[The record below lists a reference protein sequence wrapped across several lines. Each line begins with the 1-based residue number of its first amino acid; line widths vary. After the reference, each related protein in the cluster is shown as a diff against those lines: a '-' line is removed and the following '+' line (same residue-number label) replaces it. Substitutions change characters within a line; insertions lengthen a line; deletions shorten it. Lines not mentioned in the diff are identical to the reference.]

1 MENNFIFQKIFLLL
15 TYEMDL
21 AQPQKR
27 NKMKTAIFPGSFDPF
42 TRGHQALVEEAL
54 SLFDK
59 VIIAIG
65 ENVNKRSLLSL
76 EARKKLIEDLYA
88 DNERVECISYSCL
101 TGDAAREVGA
111 TAIIR
116 GVRNTIDFEYE
127 RTMAQT
133 NKRLFPGITTVILLT
148 PPELNDVS
156 SSTVREL
163 LQFGR
168 DVKEFMPEGIDIH
181 NYLEQK

>member
-1 MENNFIFQKIFLLL
+1 
-15 TYEMDL
+15 
-21 AQPQKR
+21 
-27 NKMKTAIFPGSFDPF
+27 MKTAIFPGSFDPF
-42 TRGHQALVEEAL
+42 TRGHANIVEQALQ
-54 SLFDK
+54 LFDH
-59 VIIAIG
+59 VVIAIG
-65 ENVNKRSLLSL
+65 DNVGKRSLLSL
-76 EARKKLIEDLYA
+76 TNRLRLIRRLYENNPKVSCVA
-88 DNERVECISYSCL
+88 YSTL
-101 TGDAAREVGA
+101 TGELAEEMGA
-111 TAIIR
+111 GAIIR
-116 GVRNTIDFEYE
+116 GVRNSIDFEYE

-168 DVKEFMPEGIDIH
+168 DVKEFMPEGIDIS

>member
-1 MENNFIFQKIFLLL
+1 MHKWSIERKNN
-15 TYEMDL
+15 
-21 AQPQKR
+21 
-27 NKMKTAIFPGSFDPF
+27 NMKTAIFPGSFDPF
-42 TRGHQALVEEAL
+42 TRGHANIVEQALQ
-54 SLFDK
+54 LFDH
-59 VIIAIG
+59 VVIAIG
-65 ENVNKRSLLSL
+65 DNVGKRSLLSL
-76 EARKKLIEDLYA
+76 TNRLRLIRRLYENNPKVSCVA
-88 DNERVECISYSCL
+88 YSTL
-101 TGDAAREVGA
+101 TGELAEEMGA
-111 TAIIR
+111 GAIIR
-116 GVRNTIDFEYE
+116 GVRNSIDFEYE

-168 DVKEFMPEGIDIH
+168 DVKEFMPEGIDIS

>member
-1 MENNFIFQKIFLLL
+1 MHRWSIERKNN
-15 TYEMDL
+15 
-21 AQPQKR
+21 
-27 NKMKTAIFPGSFDPF
+27 NMKTAIFPGSFEPF
-42 TRGHQALVEEAL
+42 TRGHANIVEQEL
-54 SLFDK
+54 QLFDH
-59 VIIAIG
+59 VVIAIG
-65 ENVNKRSLLSL
+65 DNVGKRSLLSL
-76 EARKKLIEDLYA
+76 TNRLRLIRRLYENNPKVSCVA
-88 DNERVECISYSCL
+88 YSTL
-101 TGDAAREVGA
+101 TGELAEEMGA
-111 TAIIR
+111 GAIIR
-116 GVRNTIDFEYE
+116 GVRNSIDFEYE

-168 DVKEFMPEGIDIH
+168 DVKEFMPEGIDIS

>member
-1 MENNFIFQKIFLLL
+1 MHRWSIERKNN
-15 TYEMDL
+15 
-21 AQPQKR
+21 
-27 NKMKTAIFPGSFDPF
+27 NMKTAIFPGSFDPF
-42 TRGHQALVEEAL
+42 TRGHANIVEQALQ
-54 SLFDK
+54 LFDH
-59 VIIAIG
+59 VVIAIG
-65 ENVNKRSLLSL
+65 DNVGKRSLLSL
-76 EARKKLIEDLYA
+76 TNRLRLIRRLYENNPKVSCVA
-88 DNERVECISYSCL
+88 YSTL
-101 TGDAAREVGA
+101 TGELAEEMGA
-111 TAIIR
+111 GAIIR
-116 GVRNTIDFEYE
+116 GVRNSIDFEYE

-168 DVKEFMPEGIDIH
+168 DVKEFMPEGIDIS

>member
-1 MENNFIFQKIFLLL
+1 
-15 TYEMDL
+15 
-21 AQPQKR
+21 
-27 NKMKTAIFPGSFDPF
+27 MKTAIFPGSFDPF
-42 TRGHQALVEEAL
+42 TRGHANIVEQALQ
-54 SLFDK
+54 LFDH
-59 VIIAIG
+59 VVIAIG
-65 ENVNKRSLLSL
+65 DNVGKRSLLSL
-76 EARKKLIEDLYA
+76 TNRLRLIRRLYENNPKVSCVA
-88 DNERVECISYSCL
+88 YSTL
-101 TGDAAREVGA
+101 TGELAEEMGA
-111 TAIIR
+111 EAIIR
-116 GVRNTIDFEYE
+116 GVRNSIDFEYE

-168 DVKEFMPEGIDIH
+168 DVKEFMPEGIDIS

>member
-1 MENNFIFQKIFLLL
+1 MHRWSIERKNN
-15 TYEMDL
+15 
-21 AQPQKR
+21 
-27 NKMKTAIFPGSFDPF
+27 NMKTAIFPGSFDPF
-42 TRGHQALVEEAL
+42 TRGHANIVEQALQ
-54 SLFDK
+54 LFDH
-59 VIIAIG
+59 VVIAIG
-65 ENVNKRSLLSL
+65 DNVGKRSLLSL
-76 EARKKLIEDLYA
+76 TNRLRLIRRLYENNPKVSCVA
-88 DNERVECISYSCL
+88 YSTL
-101 TGDAAREVGA
+101 TGELAEEMGA
-111 TAIIR
+111 EAIIR
-116 GVRNTIDFEYE
+116 GVRNSIDFEYE

-168 DVKEFMPEGIDIH
+168 DVEEFMPEGIDIS

>member
-1 MENNFIFQKIFLLL
+1 MHKWSIERKNYN
-15 TYEMDL
+15 
-21 AQPQKR
+21 
-27 NKMKTAIFPGSFDPF
+27 MKTAIFPGSFDPF
-42 TRGHQALVEEAL
+42 TRGHANIVEQALQ
-54 SLFDK
+54 LFDH
-59 VIIAIG
+59 VVIAIG
-65 ENVNKRSLLSL
+65 DNVGKRSLLSL
-76 EARKKLIEDLYA
+76 TNRLRLIRRLYENNPKVSCVA
-88 DNERVECISYSCL
+88 YSTL
-101 TGDAAREVGA
+101 TGELAEEMGA
-111 TAIIR
+111 GAIIR
-116 GVRNTIDFEYE
+116 GVRNSIDFEYE

-168 DVKEFMPEGIDIH
+168 DVEEFMPEGIDIS

>member
-1 MENNFIFQKIFLLL
+1 MHRWSIERKNN
-15 TYEMDL
+15 
-21 AQPQKR
+21 
-27 NKMKTAIFPGSFDPF
+27 NMKTAIFPGSFDPF
-42 TRGHQALVEEAL
+42 TRGHANIVEQALR
-54 SLFDK
+54 LFDH
-59 VIIAIG
+59 VVIAIG
-65 ENVNKRSLLSL
+65 DNVGKRSLLSL
-76 EARKKLIEDLYA
+76 TNRLRLIRRLYENNPKVSCVA
-88 DNERVECISYSCL
+88 YSTL
-101 TGDAAREVGA
+101 TGELAEEMGA
-111 TAIIR
+111 GAIIR
-116 GVRNTIDFEYE
+116 GVRNSIDFEYE

-168 DVKEFMPEGIDIH
+168 DVKEFMPEGIDIS